1 MKEPALIPD
10 VAELKRFNGEF
21 SLTPASFIAAA
32 PGTEEAAELLREY
45 LSIPTGFD
53 EIPVVPEPAAGD
65 GGIHL
70 RVAGEPE
77 PDRVGLCDE
86 SYRLA
91 VRTDAVEISAANRFG
106 LLRAIQTL
114 RQLLP
119 PEIYTAGKTGLPA
132 WSIPCLQLEDA
143 PEFRWRGMHFDVA
156 RHFFTVPE
164 VCRYIELLAQH
175 KFNVL
180 HWHLTDDQGW
190 RVEIKSYPRLTRIG
204 AFRKRSQD
212 INPERTPVFDNVA
225 HGGFY
230 TQDDIAEIVGFAARR
245 GITVVPEIDM
255 PGHIQSAIAAYP
267 ELGNNPAVNPGVMEA
282 WGTSSVVL
290 SPEESTFEFIEK
302 VLDEI
307 MALFPSR
314 VIHIGGDEVNFDEW
328 SGSPLV
334 KRLIEANGLA
344 SLREFEYWFMARVA
358 NFVSSRGR
366 IPAGWDGGIPLRGV
380 LNTAWLGKRG
390 TLISAR
396 LGELTVAANC
406 DRFYFDHYQSA
417 PEGEPP
423 AYDRKVVQTC
433 EAVYDYHIVPDE
445 LENRFACN
453 IIGGQGALWTE
464 HIPDFRQVEY
474 MLFPRA
480 CALAEK
486 LWRRQEDCDFAD
498 FVVRLRRHRSRLEA
512 GQVNAHRLPQ

>member
-32 PGTEEAAELLREY
+32 PGTEAAAELLREY

-53 EIPVVPEPAAGD
+53 EIAVVPEPAAGC

-119 PEIYTAGKTGLPA
+119 PEIYAAGKTGLPA

-282 WGTSSVVL
+282 WGFRYSTTAFVWIKLNPRAGTVFWGPGNWTHANAELCLLATKGHPKRQARNIHQLIISNREEHSKK
-290 SPEESTFEFIEK
+290 PEE
-302 VLDEI
+302 
-307 MALFPSR
+307 AR
-314 VIHIGGDEVNFDEW
+314 
-328 SGSPLV
+328 
-334 KRLIEANGLA
+334 RRIEALMGNLPRVE
-344 SLREFEYWFMARVA
+344 LFAR
-358 NFVSSRGR
+358 R
-366 IPAGWDGGIPLRGV
+366 PAPGWDVWGNEV
-380 LNTAWLGKRG
+380 DCTADWPAMEGK
-390 TLISAR
+390 T
-396 LGELTVAANC
+396 
-406 DRFYFDHYQSA
+406 
-417 PEGEPP
+417 
-423 AYDRKVVQTC
+423 
-433 EAVYDYHIVPDE
+433 
-445 LENRFACN
+445 
-453 IIGGQGALWTE
+453 
-464 HIPDFRQVEY
+464 
-474 MLFPRA
+474 
-480 CALAEK
+480 
-486 LWRRQEDCDFAD
+486 
-498 FVVRLRRHRSRLEA
+498 
-512 GQVNAHRLPQ
+512 